1 MNSFFKPRTKKKPV
15 LYPFLILPFW
25 LSNVAAFKITIN
37 MDIFVFSGILAH
49 EIGYLFAVQIVR
61 AWESECS
68 PEIVAID
75 PTVCITSTS
84 AKTERYSYDSWYRII
99 VLCVLVA
106 TTYIINK
113 EYKMGSYDQNFLR
126 RLKVWYWAR
135 ALG

>member
-1 MNSFFKPRTKKKPV
+1 
-15 LYPFLILPFW
+15 
-25 LSNVAAFKITIN
+25 

-49 EIGYLFAVQIVR
+49 EIGYLFAVQPVR
-61 AWESECS
+61 AWKSECS

-75 PTVCITSTS
+75 PTVCITSTA

>member
-1 MNSFFKPRTKKKPV
+1 MNSLFKPRPKKKPV
-15 LYPFLILPFW
+15 LYPFLIFPFW

-37 MDIFVFSGILAH
+37 MDIFVFSIILAH
-49 EIGYLFAVQIVR
+49 EIAYLFAKEIMR
-61 AWESECS
+61 AWNPKCS
-68 PEIVAID
+68 SEIVLVD
-75 PTVCITSTS
+75 STVCITSTT

-135 ALG
+135 ASG